1 MNKYEDQTTKESR
14 VSGQRVKKIS
24 IGLTH
29 PIKEGLTK
37 VPSVTPQSAVQ
48 KNTKNAE

>member
-1 MNKYEDQTTKESR
+1 
-14 VSGQRVKKIS
+14 VKKIS

-37 VPSVTPQSAVQ
+37 VPSVTPRSAVQ
-48 KNTKNAE
+48 KKKNNVE